1 MQQDQA
7 LLHAQAHDKAAAH
20 PRICGVIAWCA
31 FDYASLI
38 NPWHA
43 LKCPGVADTFRIPK
57 LGASFYRAQL
67 DPKIRPIIEPNFSWD
82 FSQYAPLA
90 PGNHAAIFSNCH
102 RLEVYFDDKLKATV
116 RPDRAGFPRLLYPPF
131 FIDLAVQ
138 GGPYPELR
146 IDGFIDETKV
156 LSRSFSPHRSAD
168 RLRLTVDDAELI
180 ADGADAT
187 RLAFGAADRFGNW
200 RSTGQG
206 EVALRLEGPGKTVG
220 DHPFALDDSG
230 GVGAVWIRTIAG
242 QTGTIRVTA
251 QHVTLGTASAEIQVT
266 LPRQTAG
273 S

>member
-7 LLHAQAHDKAAAH
+7 LLHAQAHDKAAAN